1 MAQDVAR
8 EQVVKLLKENIAQHK
23 SELAQVQAKAEQL
36 KENIVSY
43 ERMLARVAPE
53 EVALTP
59 TQMLSETEALTLNG
73 GQVASTSSLGAEEH
87 LKGGLA
93 NFSLAFKDADLEKA
107 SSQNRHQRN
116 PVEMKRPQYVGLTFA
131 ASIEK
136 VLNDRQKPMLVDH
149 IVEAIFDAESEEEL
163 WRAKNSLSVELR
175 RGAVTHKKWKKVARK
190 TYASNSF
197 NEQSA
202 SNTASSII
210 TPPMRFS
217 LTNSDDALSS

>member
-53 EVALTP
+53 EVASTP
-59 TQMLSETEALTLNG
+59 EMLSETEALTLNG

-93 NFSLAFKDADLEKA
+93 NFSLASEDASLEKA
-107 SSQNRHQRN
+107 SSQNRHQRS
-116 PVEMKRPQYVGLTFA
+116 PMEMKRPQYVGLTFA
-131 ASIEK
+131 ESIEK
-136 VLNDRQKPMLVDH
+136 ILNDSQQPMRVDQ
-149 IVEAIFDAESEEEL
+149 IVEAIFDAASEEEF

-175 RGAVTHKKWKKVARK
+175 RGAETHKRWKKLGRNL
-190 TYASNSF
+190 YASILCK
-197 NEQSA
+197 E
-202 SNTASSII
+202 
-210 TPPMRFS
+210 
-217 LTNSDDALSS
+217 